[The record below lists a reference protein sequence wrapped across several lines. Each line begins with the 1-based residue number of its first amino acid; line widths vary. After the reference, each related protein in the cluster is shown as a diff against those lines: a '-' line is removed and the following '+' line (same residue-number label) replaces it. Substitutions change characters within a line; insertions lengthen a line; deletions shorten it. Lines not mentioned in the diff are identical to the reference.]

1 MRSLGPRLRHNVSM
15 EPADVSQ
22 LIEEARAI
30 LKQSGA
36 VFGYLHG
43 SRVTGSGQKNS
54 DIDLAAFFGVE
65 PPQAYDILLPPH
77 VDLVVLDTA
86 PLELAGRVAATGQL
100 LFEEDPA
107 ARVRWEAT
115 TRKIYFDELPRLRKA
130 HAEFAAHA
138 RQV

>member
-1 MRSLGPRLRHNVSM
+1 MP
-15 EPADVSQ
+15 Q
-22 LIEEARAI
+22 LIEQAVAI
-30 LKQSGA
+30 LKESGA

-43 SRVTGSGQKNS
+43 SRVTGSDRVSS
-54 DIDLAAFFGVE
+54 DVDVAAFFGIE
-65 PPQAYDILLPPH
+65 PPQAHDILLPPD
-77 VDLVVLDTA
+77 VDLLVLDTA
-86 PLELAGRVAATGQL
+86 PLELAGRVAATGKL